1 MKKAITFT
9 VITVQRG
16 REFEIKYIDPDTLKQ
31 ERWDGTLAGFD
42 RGFDDPCEAANEFRA
57 CFGVRPYEEITP
69 LQFAHRLETIQNDIA
84 RLSQWN
90 RMSGV
95 A

>member
-1 MKKAITFT
+1 MKKPITFT
-9 VITVQRG
+9 VIPVQRG
-16 REFEIKYIDPDTLKQ
+16 REFEVKYIDPDTLKQ

-57 CFGVRPYEEITP
+57 CFGVRAYEEVTP
-69 LQFAHRLETIQNDIA
+69 LQFAHRLEAIRCDIA
-84 RLSQWN
+84 QLDRWN